1 MIFGNI
7 LWPEGKVNPSGIKS
21 IAYYIPKSDIVL
33 FPTIKNEDATTVA
46 ESVNYNGS
54 FVLKEGKHFFSLY
67 STQGKGSYTSEATG
81 EKDCKL
87 FTNKVTLSYPDIT
100 DEGRNMMKG
109 FVNANILL
117 VIPLPQKRFVVLGSE
132 DYDVDT
138 AITGTTGD
146 APGSAKGLTIEVSAP
161 DITPFPLYKGD
172 LVLED
177 GTLDCLT
184 GIFTPEDEDDT

>member
-1 MIFGNI
+1 MKFGNI

-21 IAYYIPKSDIVL
+21 IAYYIPKSDIVT

-46 ESVNYNGS
+46 EAVNYTGD
-54 FVLKEGKHFFSLY
+54 FVLKTGKFFYSIY
-67 STQGKGSYTSEATG
+67 STQGKGAYTSEAMG

-132 DYDVDT
+132 DYDVDS

-146 APGSAKGLTIEVSAP
+146 APGSAKGLTVEISAP
-161 DITPFPLYKGD
+161 DVTPFPLYKGE
-172 LVLED
+172 LQLED
-177 GTLDCLT
+177 GVLDCAT
-184 GIFTPEDEDDT
+184 GEFTPDI

>member
-21 IAYYIPKSDIVL
+21 IAYYIPKSDIL
-33 FPTIKNEDATTVA
+33 SFPTIKNEDASTIDA
-46 ESVNYNGS
+46 AVNYDGD
-54 FVLKEGKHFFSLY
+54 FVLKTGKHFFSIY
-67 STQGKGSYTSEATG
+67 STQGKGAYTSEATG

-100 DEGRNMMKG
+100 DEGRNMMKA

-117 VIPLPQKRFVVLGSE
+117 IIPLPQNRFVVLGSE
-132 DYDVDT
+132 DYDVDS

-161 DITPFPLYKGD
+161 DVTPFPLYKGE
-172 LVLED
+172 LQLED
-177 GTLDCLT
+177 GVLDCSDGT
-184 GIFTPEDEDDT
+184 FTENI

>member
-21 IAYYIPKSDIVL
+21 IAYYIPKSDIVS
-33 FPTIKNEDATTVA
+33 FPGIKNEDAATVS
-46 ESVNYNGS
+46 ESVNYDGD
-54 FVLKEGKHFFSLY
+54 FVLKADKHFFSIY
-67 STQGKGSYTSEATG
+67 SIQGKGSYTSEAMG

-117 VIPLPQKRFVVLGSE
+117 VIPLPQNRFVMLGSQ

-146 APGSAKGLTIEVSAP
+146 AAGSAKGLTIEVSAP
-161 DITPFPLYKGD
+161 DVTPFPLYKGD
-172 LVLED
+172 LKLED
-177 GTLDCLT
+177 RVLDCST
-184 GIFTPEDEDDT
+184 GVFTPEI